1 MISKT
6 VKVGFIIVAMFGC
19 FSSQAQQERK
29 RKLHPETILSKMD
42 TDENGTVSLDE
53 FKATRRNKNL
63 KVEVIEKRFKRMDED
78 ASGEVDLDELK
89 KAMKHMKGHRGPHPN
104 SRAH

>member
-6 VKVGFIIVAMFGC
+6 VRVSFIIVVMFGY
-19 FSSQAQQERK
+19 FTSQAQQERK
-29 RKLHPETILSKMD
+29 RELHPETILSKMD

-63 KVEVIEKRFKRMDED
+63 KVEVVEKRFKLMDED

-89 KAMKHMKGHRGPHPN
+89 KAMKHMKRHRGPHSN